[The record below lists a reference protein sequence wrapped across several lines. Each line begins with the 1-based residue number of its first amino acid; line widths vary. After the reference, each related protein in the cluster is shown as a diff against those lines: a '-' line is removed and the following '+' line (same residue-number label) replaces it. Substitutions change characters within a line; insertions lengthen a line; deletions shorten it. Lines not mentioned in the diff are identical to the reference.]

1 MQHKNMKDQFLK
13 AIIYF
18 SSGTAVV
25 LLILIF
31 GFIFSNGF
39 KTLSFSMLS
48 NDYWSNNYLVSLES
62 GCQTY
67 DKPAKVNG
75 VFSECY
81 GVAFE
86 DKLSHEK
93 KKMIV
98 VTYVDSKSPFALASN
113 LSAGPDKDKIIGINL
128 GDQIE
133 KISTDEGS
141 IGMIKG
147 HDSQTLVEL
156 MKTRNIESLYYK
168 TAGGGIWGSLK
179 ATFILILLTLLFAL
193 PLGIGAAVYLEELA
207 KDNWLTRLVISS
219 IEMLAGI
226 PSIIF
231 GLMGL
236 VVLFPITS
244 LFGIDSTSILLG
256 ALTMSIMLLPI
267 IIRSVQEALLV
278 VPKAYRLSSLSLG
291 ANETQT
297 IFKVVLP
304 SALPGIILSILLSV
318 SRIIGE
324 SAALIYTM
332 GTFINDSPRINQG
345 ATTLAVHI
353 WSIMA
358 SEQPNFELASAIAI
372 VILAVTLILNL
383 SLKFISNRIQRKLG
397 LL

>member
-1 MQHKNMKDQFLK
+1 M
-13 AIIYF
+13 
-18 SSGTAVV
+18 
-25 LLILIF
+25 
-31 GFIFSNGF
+31 
-39 KTLSFSMLS
+39 
-48 NDYWSNNYLVSLES
+48 
-62 GCQTY
+62 
-67 DKPAKVNG
+67 
-75 VFSECY
+75 
-81 GVAFE
+81 
-86 DKLSHEK
+86 
-93 KKMIV
+93 
-98 VTYVDSKSPFALASN
+98 
-113 LSAGPDKDKIIGINL
+113 

>member
-1 MQHKNMKDQFLK
+1 MRRKNLKDQFLK
-13 AIIYF
+13 GITYF

-39 KTLSFSMLS
+39 KSLSFDMLS
-48 NDYWSNNYLVSLES
+48 NDYWSSNLLVEVQS
-62 GCQTY
+62 GCHTFE
-67 DKPAKVNG
+67 KPNNVKG
-75 VFSECY
+75 YFSECY
-81 GVAFE
+81 GIAFE

-93 KKMIV
+93 KEMIV
-98 VTYVDSKSPFALASN
+98 VSYLDSNSPFALAKD
-113 LSAGPDKDKIIGINL
+113 LSAGPNKGNVIGISN

-133 KISTDEGS
+133 RISSNQGS
-141 IGMIKG
+141 IGMVKG
-147 HDSQTLVEL
+147 HDAKTLIEL
-156 MKTRNIESLYYK
+156 LETSEIESLYYK

-179 ATFILILLTLLFAL
+179 TTFILILLTLVFAL

-207 KDNWLTRLVISS
+207 KDTWLTRLIVSS

-256 ALTMSIMLLPI
+256 ALTMSVMLLPI

-383 SLKFISNRIQRKLG
+383 SLKFISARVQRKLG